1 MPARERWRKVR
12 RADGYKVSSLGR
24 VRSVDRVLS
33 DGRQAAGQ
41 MLEQFPDKDGYL
53 FVTISGEKVPV
64 SHIVLEAFH
73 GPRPYGTEACHGPN
87 GVSDNAEDQL
97 RWDSRRE
104 NLRDKLRDR
113 RDRGEGRDGNGGAV
127 SHPEVVVT
135 AVTGDQ
141 QR

>member
-1 MPARERWRKVR
+1 MARERWRKVR

-24 VRSVDRVLS
+24 VRSVDRVLA
-33 DGRQAAGQ
+33 DGRRAAGQ
-41 MLEQFPDKDGYL
+41 LLEPFPDKDGYL
-53 FVTISGEKVPV
+53 CVSLYGEQVQL
-64 SHIVLEAFH
+64 SHLVLEAFRR
-73 GPRPYGTEACHGPN
+73 PRPYGTEACHGP
-87 GVSDNAEDQL
+87 GGITDNREDQL

-113 RDRGEGRDGNGGAV
+113 RDRSEEQDGNGGAV
-127 SHPEVVVT
+127 SHPHLVVT